1 MSYIRKCSIIAEG
14 ASTIELSEMRCRFE
28 ISQTMLGLPNMC
40 YLRVTNLSP
49 ETAAPFHD
57 KEYKTLTV
65 SAGYRDGPYG
75 VIFQGDITQGAL
87 GRETQTDTLLTI
99 VAHDG
104 GNAKTSTAL
113 NTTLAAGS
121 TPKDHVDAAVKA
133 MAPAGISKGYIGPD
147 LSQPKY
153 PRSVT
158 LYAMAST
165 VLDRIAHSAE
175 AVWSIQN
182 GKLTMFKKKDD
193 NLPGDI
199 IELSPHT
206 GLIGMPAQ
214 EIGAVWARCLINP
227 SIKIGTQVHLRKD
240 LINELVVPVDQVV
253 GYPNPAPES
262 NFNIPQ
268 LPAAGIYTVFEIDID
283 GDTRG
288 LPWYMDLH
296 MLAKG
301 QAPTERATA
310 FQFPGG

>member
-1 MSYIRKCSIIAEG
+1 MSYIRRCSIVAEG
-14 ASTIELSEMRCRFE
+14 ASSVELSEMRCRFE
-28 ISQTMLGLPNMC
+28 ISQTMLGMPNMC

-49 ETAAPFHD
+49 QTAAPFHD
-57 KEYKTLTV
+57 LEYKKLTI

-133 MAPAGISKGYIGPD
+133 MAPAGISKGYVGPD

-153 PRSVT
+153 PRAVT

-165 VLDRIAHSAE
+165 VLDRIANSAN

-182 GKLTMFKKKDD
+182 GKLTMFKKQDD
-193 NLPGDI
+193 HLPGDI

-240 LINELVVPVDQVV
+240 LINELVIPI
-253 GYPNPAPES
+253 APETGQPDPK
-262 NFNIPQ
+262 FNNQLQIPE
-268 LPAAGIYTVFEIDID
+268 LPAAGIYTVFEIDYD

-296 MLAKG
+296 LIAKG
-301 QAPTERATA
+301 QHPTERATL